1 MYTDNYDLP
10 KIEIDLDFSEG
21 NDTYKLYHQLI
32 QKNLK
37 KILPKEFLQG
47 YSSKMHSK
55 EEILECLHSLLPLTH
70 ISSGKKALSNMSI
83 YLLLKYRPNA
93 FKFFYEMISRWL
105 IPGKRIN
112 VLSLYAV
119 DFSMSEI
126 SNDVY
131 TLCEVVIQNESVEEW
146 EEVQRNL
153 PIIQSEINLGVV
165 SGYYARRILEIKG
178 LASDEKTAMIQEYI
192 ASMVSRLPKNFSSD
206 VLNETQHILVTCRDD
221 FKNNRGPRHLSRII
235 CINYLF
241 RKDLREK
248 VKAVPTKRYLNLKIF
263 NATIKENNI
272 EKKVLGLIVGV
283 NFLKK
288 KEVFEEYY
296 LLKAIRNYIPTVKA
310 VENSFFFSRRG
321 SEPICTLYLEIEK
334 SQGEAFTGEE
344 IKILRTDLPEEL
356 EARIEHLIH
365 PIFMPRNDE
374 EIMRNILTLGSQVK
388 YVKDIPQMF
397 ISFNEQTH
405 THLFFTL
412 IIARIVKPGDRQPQ
426 NLFVDS
432 DLFFKFNLDWI
443 KQLGIIRKKYL
454 KEALVF
460 TVKVLKDHFLRKDH
474 SIDLYKAR
482 KVLVKEINK
491 MVGDVRDYN
500 GGMITKQD
508 ELLTEV
514 RSILKKSRKFNDLL
528 LEDFFYSLTPVIMRS
543 VLDPVS
549 LEKLFTMLLETSSGG
564 CNPEVG
570 YTMNIRAEPNFVY
583 VMIALEKR
591 AIEKRLKAKITEL
604 KLPANALAASSI
616 QVNQSPYIG
625 YIYRSDDP
633 TKQRVFCTAIKHVME
648 ASK

>member
-1 MYTDNYDLP
+1 
-10 KIEIDLDFSEG
+10 
-21 NDTYKLYHQLI
+21 
-32 QKNLK
+32 
-37 KILPKEFLQG
+37 
-47 YSSKMHSK
+47 
-55 EEILECLHSLLPLTH
+55 
-70 ISSGKKALSNMSI
+70 
-83 YLLLKYRPNA
+83 
-93 FKFFYEMISRWL
+93 
-105 IPGKRIN
+105 
-112 VLSLYAV
+112 
-119 DFSMSEI
+119 
-126 SNDVY
+126 
-131 TLCEVVIQNESVEEW
+131 
-146 EEVQRNL
+146 
-153 PIIQSEINLGVV
+153 
-165 SGYYARRILEIKG
+165 
-178 LASDEKTAMIQEYI
+178 
-192 ASMVSRLPKNFSSD
+192 
-206 VLNETQHILVTCRDD
+206 
-221 FKNNRGPRHLSRII
+221 
-235 CINYLF
+235 
-241 RKDLREK
+241 
-248 VKAVPTKRYLNLKIF
+248 
-263 NATIKENNI
+263 
-272 EKKVLGLIVGV
+272 
-283 NFLKK
+283 
-288 KEVFEEYY
+288 
-296 LLKAIRNYIPTVKA
+296 
-310 VENSFFFSRRG
+310 
-321 SEPICTLYLEIEK
+321 
-334 SQGEAFTGEE
+334 
-344 IKILRTDLPEEL
+344 
-356 EARIEHLIH
+356 
-365 PIFMPRNDE
+365 MPRNDE